1 MKASVA
7 IGAFVVLGLA
17 TSAYAH
23 NVERVR
29 RELESQGYDQLEFK
43 RSKPPFWVDACRGT
57 QRLHLHVDYY
67 GKITKEEP
75 TGSCPGSEPTE
86 ASPETV
92 APGRA
97 TESENSSIS
106 TARQKAGDPAAKKAV
121 EAVAQPKDKPAATT
135 RTECK
140 RYFPSTGMTV
150 TVACE

>member
-75 TGSCPGSEPTE
+75 TGSCPGSDD
-86 ASPETV
+86 ASPEAV
-92 APGRA
+92 APRA
-97 TESENSSIS
+97 TETENSSIS

-121 EAVAQPKDKPAATT
+121 AAVAQPKDEPGATT
-135 RTECK
+135 RIECK
-140 RYFPSTGMTV
+140 RYFPTTGMTV
-150 TVACE
+150 TVPCE